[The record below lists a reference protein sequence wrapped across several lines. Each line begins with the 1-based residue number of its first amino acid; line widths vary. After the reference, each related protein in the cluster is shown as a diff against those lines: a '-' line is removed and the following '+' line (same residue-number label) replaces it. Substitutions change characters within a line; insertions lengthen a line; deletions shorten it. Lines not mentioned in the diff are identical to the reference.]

1 MGRNEERTK
10 VNRIVKLEKYEEK
23 FYLGIIV
30 IGMIALTLILS
41 MHLTLAAGSDPWA
54 LIQSF
59 LGNTFNQIMSLVTG
73 VTIFLILIALFTRM
87 VSNNPQSKAAATN
100 WIIGILVCWFFIVTL
115 GAWFNWIAPQFEN
128 NDYEFVETGIVEMQ
142 KM

>member
-1 MGRNEERTK
+1 MK
-10 VNRIVKLEKYEEK
+10 VNRIAKLEKYEEK
-23 FYLGIIV
+23 FYMGIIV

-41 MHLTLAAGSDPWA
+41 LHLTLAASSDPWA

-59 LGNTFNQIMSLVTG
+59 LGNTFNKIMSLVTG

-115 GAWFNWIAPQFEN
+115 GSWFNWIAPQFEN
-128 NDYEFVETGIVEMQ
+128 NDYEFVKTEIVGMQ